1 MSDENI
7 NTVPENETSASNP
20 SNAQPVKSEPTFE
33 AALARLEE
41 IVRALDGGDAPLDRS
56 LALFEEGVSL
66 VKLCSDK
73 LDNAEQRV
81 KILVHGGDGKLTT
94 ENFTPPRG

>member
-1 MSDENI
+1 MNEKIVD
-7 NTVPENETSASNP
+7 PEL
-20 SNAQPVKSEPTFE
+20 TFE

-41 IVRALDGGDAPLDRS
+41 IVHTLDNGDAPLDES

-66 VKLCSDK
+66 VKLCSGK

-81 KILVHGGDGKLTT
+81 KILVRGEDGKVGEQDFIPTQ
-94 ENFTPPRG
+94 N

>member
-1 MSDENI
+1 MVD
-7 NTVPENETSASNP
+7 PEL
-20 SNAQPVKSEPTFE
+20 TFE

-41 IVRALDGGDAPLDRS
+41 IVHTLDNGDAPLDES

-66 VKLCSDK
+66 VKLCSGK

-81 KILVHGGDGKLTT
+81 KILVRGEDGKVGEQDFIPTQ
-94 ENFTPPRG
+94 N